1 MKEKRSLDIGFV
13 VVVVGSPFSGFVT
26 NVNRKRVSE

>member
-1 MKEKRSLDIGFV
+1 MKEKRSLDIAV

-26 NVNRKRVSE
+26 NVKRKRVSE